1 MGINILNR
9 LSHTYRY
16 SRIVKD
22 WRFYTFVIV
31 CINLLLQQ
39 SESFGDRSSEY
50 TPDANTVVRKM
61 VLTYQ
66 SAQTVQEKSE
76 AKMQDLK
83 GQEFYQ
89 TSTVKFRRPNLLYIS
104 STDPKLGTYSVYC
117 NGKTVTMYTGT
128 QNIFTKRDAPTNL
141 RKTVQ
146 SLYATGMDL
155 LNIPVTQMLN
165 PVSFMSADGLP
176 DECKKYRYI
185 REDIIDGRHVF
196 VVGGQADPKW
206 AMALIPLKDVNFL
219 KRDITLWIDASRF
232 LLLKASCNVVYS
244 FEAPAKEGQQG
255 RTLTSN
261 LKFTETHR
269 DIALN
274 IPIREETFF
283 FQLPKGAV
291 EKYQERK

>member
-1 MGINILNR
+1 MLNR
-9 LSHTYRY
+9 LSHTFKN
-16 SRIVKD
+16 SRNGNA
-22 WRFYTFVIV
+22 WHFYTLVII
-31 CINLLLQQ
+31 CMNLLLQQ
-39 SESFGDRSSEY
+39 SQAIADKNSGY
-50 TPDANTVVRKM
+50 TPNADTLVRKM

-128 QNIFTKRDAPTNL
+128 QNIFTKRDAPINL

-146 SLYATGMDL
+146 SLFATGMEL

-176 DECKKYRYI
+176 DECKKYRYV
-185 REDIIDGRHVF
+185 REEAVDGRHVF
-196 VVGGQADPKW
+196 VVSGQADPKW
-206 AMALIPLKDVNFL
+206 AMALMPVKDAVLIRRN
-219 KRDITLWIDASRF
+219 ITLWIDSSRF
-232 LLLKASCNVVYS
+232 VLLKASCDIIYS
-244 FEAPAKEGQQG
+244 FEAPVKPGQQS

-261 LKFTETHR
+261 LRFTETHR

-274 IPIREETFF
+274 VPIREETFF